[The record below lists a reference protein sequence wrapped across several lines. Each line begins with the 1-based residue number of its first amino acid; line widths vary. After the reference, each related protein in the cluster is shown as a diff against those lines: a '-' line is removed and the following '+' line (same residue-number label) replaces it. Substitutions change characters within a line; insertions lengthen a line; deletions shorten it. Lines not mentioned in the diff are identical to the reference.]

1 MIRKYGIVV
10 GLAIL
15 LSACQ
20 PSSPAFI
27 KSSSPIPSHETEL
40 YMEVLI
46 EAAVIFII
54 ITAALIWILVRD
66 RRKRGDTSL
75 PPQIH
80 GRVSWFIIPVFLI
93 VALDGLDFVLMVR
106 TMNRVRAPAATS
118 TDINLQV
125 VGHRWWWEFDY
136 PDLGIATANDL
147 HVPVGKPVQISLKS
161 VDVIH
166 SFWVPELS
174 GKTDVI
180 PGQQNTMWLRG
191 DQVGEFLGQCAEFCG
206 TEHAM
211 MRFKVIVESQAD
223 FDAWVANQQKPAY
236 QPQTEDE
243 KAGFAEVT
251 GACAACH
258 SIDPSEMNTEKVG
271 PNLTH
276 LFSRTTFAGGT
287 FDLNE
292 ENLRQWLE
300 NTQAMKPGN
309 DMDISVLPKVRDQI
323 VEYLLHLK

>member
-1 MIRKYGIVV
+1 MLRKYGVLV
-10 GLAIL
+10 GLVIL

-20 PSSPAFI
+20 PSPAFI
-27 KSSSPIPSHETEL
+27 NSSSPIPSHETEL

-46 EAAVIFII
+46 EAAAIFVI
-54 ITAALIWILVRD
+54 ITGALIWILIRY
-66 RRKRGDTSL
+66 RRRQGDSSL
-75 PPQIH
+75 PPQIY
-80 GRVSWFIIPVFLI
+80 GRASWFIIPVFLI
-93 VALDGLDFVLMVR
+93 VALDGFDFVLMVQ
-106 TMNRVRAPAATS
+106 TMNKVRAPAAVS
-118 TDINLQV
+118 SDLNLQV

-136 PDLGIATANDL
+136 PDLRIATANEL
-147 HVPVGKPVQISLKS
+147 HIPVGRTVQIALKS

-180 PGQQNTMWLRG
+180 PGQHNTMWLRG

-223 FDAWVANQQKPAY
+223 FDAWVANQQQPVY

-243 KAGFAEVT
+243 KAGYAEIT

-258 SIDPSEMNTEKVG
+258 SIDPSEINTDKVG

-276 LFSRTTFAGGT
+276 LFSRTSFAGET

-292 ENLRQWLE
+292 ENLRKWLE

-309 DMDISVLPKVRDQI
+309 DMDIIVLPKTREQI
-323 VEYLLHLK
+323 IEYLLHLK